1 MKAKPIVKAPVKVAA
16 PKVVTN
22 GSGAKKVK
30 TSAPA
35 PKPEVSMEFIG
46 TFPLRRSQDEKKN
59 ELKKQSMG
67 PVFPVG
73 SYKIASRET
82 PLARATAEEFKGT
95 YLAKHTADDVSWQS
109 IQTIVDRDPQL
120 LGSAPNG
127 ATHYF
132 TKELFD
138 ALLTKK
144 VDLTIHNLKDVPLEL
159 PPGLVLAASLKR
171 EDPRDA
177 LITRSTYG
185 AIQELPTGARL
196 GITAKR
202 RIMQAKALRPDLV
215 ILPLWGNLQDRIN
228 TLEKGEVDA
237 IIVAWASLRRL
248 NISPRYYVAL
258 QPEMVLPS
266 PCQGIT
272 GIVCRADDAD
282 LLAKL
287 RYMED
292 SEASWASRCE
302 RAFLQKLGG
311 HWDAPV
317 AAFAHRKGTQDPWIL
332 DAVIGDSR
340 SGEVLHHREIGTSRC
355 KPESLADKA
364 FTGILSKGARKFLPF
379 GS

>member
-1 MKAKPIVKAPVKVAA
+1 
-16 PKVVTN
+16 
-22 GSGAKKVK
+22 
-30 TSAPA
+30 
-35 PKPEVSMEFIG
+35 MEFIG
-46 TFPLRRSQDEKKN
+46 SFPLRRSNDEKKN
-59 ELKKQSMG
+59 ELKKQSTG

-73 SYKIASRET
+73 SYKIASRHT
-82 PLARATAEEFKGT
+82 PLARALSEEFKAN
-95 YLAKHTADDVSWQS
+95 YLAKHTADS
-109 IQTIVDRDPQL
+109 IDWRSIPTTVDREPQL

-138 ALLTKK
+138 ALLSKT
-144 VDLTIHNLKDVPLEL
+144 VDLTIHNLKDVPLDL
-159 PPGLVLAASLKR
+159 PPGLILAAAVKR

-177 LITRSTYG
+177 LVTRSTYG
-185 AIQELPTGARL
+185 AIQELPTNARL

-202 RIMQAKALRPDLV
+202 RIMQAKALRPDLEIKPV
-215 ILPLWGNLQDRIN
+215 WGNLQDRLAA
-228 TLEKGEVDA
+228 LEAGDVDA
-237 IIVAWASLRRL
+237 VIVAWASLRRL

-272 GIVCRADDAD
+272 GIVCREEDAD

-332 DAVIGDSR
+332 DAVIGDSK

-379 GS
+379 S